1 MPCSKALSAKQSPKQ
16 ITYQDLKGLDT
27 FVVVVVVSVVV
38 VVVVVVRGTILFY
51 NRDNFCDFL
60 FAFLHTKPLLR
71 RGYSKRKEF
80 APMGEQILSF

>member
-1 MPCSKALSAKQSPKQ
+1 MSCWKVLSAKQSPKQ

-38 VVVVVVRGTILFY
+38 IVVVRGTILFY
-51 NRDNFCDFL
+51 RRDNFCVFL

-71 RGYSKRKEF
+71 RGYYKRKEF